1 MRTEDVSLAS
11 ASARFFATANP
22 DKLDALAWL
31 ISGLS

>member
-1 MRTEDVSLAS
+1 MRTERVVGERIRSI
-11 ASARFFATANP
+11 FATANP